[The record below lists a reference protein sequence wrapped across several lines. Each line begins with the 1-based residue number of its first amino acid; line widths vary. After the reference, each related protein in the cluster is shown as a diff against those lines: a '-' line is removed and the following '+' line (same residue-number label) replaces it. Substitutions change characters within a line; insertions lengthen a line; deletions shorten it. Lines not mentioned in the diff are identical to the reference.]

1 LVRIDDLGET
11 ELPLGPGWQLIDEDD
26 RVWGTTFSGDNE
38 QIVFKTRFGP
48 TQNLGAFGADGADII
63 CVNRNGDF
71 GGLTYSNS
79 TSFPPTTAFAVV
91 DGVEHFVTSE
101 TGNDARTLAVT
112 LDGQIIGTDRGLC
125 TPECDGKVWVIKDGV
140 RHNLDDEISAVL
152 GFFPTLWGARA
163 ASETGWIIGEA
174 TDPRTN
180 TFHFFRLKIQVN
192 IDTDGDGLLDFWES
206 ENGGIDSNQDGT
218 IDFKPYDLGARP
230 DHKDLFIEVDAGTVP
245 LGDNETSKVIFAFD
259 NAPVENP
266 DGTTGVRLHIL
277 RDETSLPLPDAVVFG
292 TRLPEG
298 FASSKASHF
307 GTPAERADPNA
318 VNILKAKER
327 VFRYSIIYDG
337 LQFVGSSGRYNGIAE
352 IGGNDFIVDFLQPVF
367 TDGFRD
373 EDDRAATFMHEL
385 GHTLGLR
392 HGGRSEKPDGSSNQG
407 KPNYPSIMNYAL
419 AHPMRFSQKFWTLDY
434 CREELG
440 TLSEQ
445 FIDESAGIASSLY
458 RGYSMPFGLGPE
470 AARSMRLVKLDGR
483 PTDFD
488 GDGNRFGG
496 ISADLN
502 FLPSSAGIAG
512 TASPS
517 PSDTLNG
524 HNDWAALEYKVVTD
538 DRQTDFDISLADG
551 CPSSESVAVLNAI
564 LPTFCDADFNADGF
578 LTFEDFDEFVVAF
591 ETGCDT
597 GGGGALADPA
607 CLADFNGDGF
617 LTFEDFDEFVTA
629 FEAGC

>member
-1 LVRIDDLGET
+1 
-11 ELPLGPGWQLIDEDD
+11 
-26 RVWGTTFSGDNE
+26 
-38 QIVFKTRFGP
+38 
-48 TQNLGAFGADGADII
+48 
-63 CVNRNGDF
+63 
-71 GGLTYSNS
+71 
-79 TSFPPTTAFAVV
+79 
-91 DGVEHFVTSE
+91 
-101 TGNDARTLAVT
+101 
-112 LDGQIIGTDRGLC
+112 
-125 TPECDGKVWVIKDGV
+125 
-140 RHNLDDEISAVL
+140 
-152 GFFPTLWGARA
+152 
-163 ASETGWIIGEA
+163 
-174 TDPRTN
+174 
-180 TFHFFRLKIQVN
+180 
-192 IDTDGDGLLDFWES
+192 
-206 ENGGIDSNQDGT
+206 
-218 IDFKPYDLGARP
+218 
-230 DHKDLFIEVDAGTVP
+230 
-245 LGDNETSKVIFAFD
+245 
-259 NAPVENP
+259 
-266 DGTTGVRLHIL
+266 
-277 RDETSLPLPDAVVFG
+277 
-292 TRLPEG
+292 
-298 FASSKASHF
+298 
-307 GTPAERADPNA
+307 
-318 VNILKAKER
+318 
-327 VFRYSIIYDG
+327 
-337 LQFVGSSGRYNGIAE
+337 
-352 IGGNDFIVDFLQPVF
+352 
-367 TDGFRD
+367 
-373 EDDRAATFMHEL
+373 
-385 GHTLGLR
+385 
-392 HGGRSEKPDGSSNQG
+392 
-407 KPNYPSIMNYAL
+407 MNYAL